1 MHLFVKEGY
10 HDIIYIGTKLNG
22 SRAKAYAGCFRY
34 CNKYQIRHFDF
45 IFDYKRKGLKCI
57 DIGEFGAD
65 LSKRIADIC
74 DKELKVTKLIVDFIE
89 SNKSSRIRFDKN
101 TIRKNDHLLL
111 YTVNDYTG
119 EKLFITFIDN
129 ESQFYFNIIYSKQE
143 RRLYK
148 CDLDSINKQDFG
160 NILLLDNSIYSE
172 IKELI
177 TPQFLNDRDFL
188 NELVLRLAC
197 FAKDDYN
204 GLSRFRL

>member
-1 MHLFVKEGY
+1 MHLFVREGY

-22 SRAKAYAGCFRY
+22 SKAKAYAGCFRY

-57 DIGEFGAD
+57 DIGNFGAD

-74 DKELKVTKLIVDFIE
+74 DKELQATKLIVDFIE
-89 SNKSSRIRFDKN
+89 SNKSSRMRFDKN
-101 TIRKNDHLLL
+101 AIRKNDHLLL
-111 YTVNDYTG
+111 YTINDYAG

-129 ESQFYFNIIYSKQE
+129 ERQFYFNLTYSKQE

-148 CDLDSINKQDFG
+148 CDLESINKQDFG
-160 NILLLDNSIYSE
+160 NILLLDDSIYSE
-172 IKELI
+172 IKDLI
-177 TPQFLNDRDFL
+177 TPQFLKDKDFL

-197 FAKDDYN
+197 FAMNDYN
-204 GLSRFRL
+204 HLGIFRL

>member
-45 IFDYKRKGLKCI
+45 IFNYERKGLKCI
-57 DIGEFGAD
+57 DIGDFGAD

-74 DKELKVTKLIVDFIE
+74 DKELRATRLIVDFIE
-89 SNKSSRIRFDKN
+89 ANKSSKMRFDKN
-101 TIRKNDHLLL
+101 IIRKNDHLLL
-111 YTVNDYTG
+111 YTVNDYAG

-129 ESQFYFNIIYSKQE
+129 EHQFYFNLIYSKQE

-160 NILLLDNSIYSE
+160 SILILDDSVYSE

-204 GLSRFRL
+204 GLSRFIL

>member
-22 SRAKAYAGCFRY
+22 SRAKAFAGCFRY

-45 IFDYKRKGLKCI
+45 IFNYKRKNLKCI
-57 DIGEFGAD
+57 DIGSFGAD
-65 LSKRIADIC
+65 LSSRIADIC
-74 DKELKVTKLIVDFIE
+74 DKELRATRLIVDFIE
-89 SNKSSRIRFDKN
+89 SNKSSKMRFDKN
-101 TIRKNDHLLL
+101 VIRKNDHLLL
-111 YTVNDYTG
+111 YTVNDYAG

-129 ESQFYFNIIYSKQE
+129 ERQFYFNLTYSEQE
-143 RRLYK
+143 RRIDK
-148 CDLDSINKQDFG
+148 TNLDSVNKQDFG
-160 NILLLDNSIYSE
+160 NILILNDSIYSE
-172 IKELI
+172 IKDLI
-177 TPQFLNDRDFL
+177 TPQFLKDRDFL

>member
-45 IFDYKRKGLKCI
+45 IFNYERKGLKCI

-74 DKELKVTKLIVDFIE
+74 DKVLRVTKLIVDFIE

-101 TIRKNDHLLL
+101 TVRKNDHLLL
-111 YTVNDYTG
+111 YTVNDYVG
-119 EKLFITFIDN
+119 EKLFVKVIDH
-129 ESQFYFNIIYSKQE
+129 ERQFYFDLIYSKQE

-148 CDLDSINKQDFG
+148 SDLESLNKQDFG
-160 NILLLDNSIYSE
+160 NILLLDDSIYSE
-172 IKELI
+172 IKDLI
-177 TPQFLNDRDFL
+177 TPQFLKDRDFL

-197 FAKDDYN
+197 FAMNDYN
-204 GLSRFRL
+204 HLGTFRL

>member
-10 HDIIYIGTKLNG
+10 HDIIYIGTKING

-57 DIGEFGAD
+57 DIGAFGAD
-65 LSKRIADIC
+65 LAKRITDIC
-74 DKELKVTKLIVDFIE
+74 DKELRVTKLIVDFIE

-101 TIRKNDHLLL
+101 VIRKNDRLLL
-111 YTVNDYTG
+111 YTVNDYAG
-119 EKLFITFIDN
+119 EKLFVKVIDH
-129 ESQFYFNIIYSKQE
+129 ERQFYFDLIYSKQE

-148 CDLDSINKQDFG
+148 SDLESLNKQDFG
-160 NILLLDNSIYSE
+160 NILLLDDSIYSE
-172 IKELI
+172 IKGLI
-177 TPQFLNDRDFL
+177 TPQFLDDRDFL

-204 GLSRFRL
+204 DLGRFRL

>member
-1 MHLFVKEGY
+1 MHLFVREGY

-57 DIGEFGAD
+57 DIGEFGAE

-74 DKELKVTKLIVDFIE
+74 DKELQATKLIMDYIE
-89 SNKSSRIRFDKN
+89 SNKSSKMIFDKN
-101 TIRKNDHLLL
+101 TIRKNDHLLI
-111 YTVNDYTG
+111 YSVNDYFG
-119 EKLFITFIDN
+119 EKIYVTIIDN
-129 ESQFYFNIIYSKQE
+129 ERQFYFDLICSEQE
-143 RRLYK
+143 RRLDK
-148 CDLDSINKQDFG
+148 RDFDGVNKRNFGSILILDD
-160 NILLLDNSIYSE
+160 SIYSE

-188 NELVLRLAC
+188 NELVLMLAC

>member
-10 HDIIYIGTKLNG
+10 HDIIYIGTKING
-22 SRAKAYAGCFRY
+22 SMARAYAGCFRY

-45 IFDYKRKGLKCI
+45 IFNYERKGLKCI

-65 LSKRIADIC
+65 LAKRIADIC
-74 DKELKVTKLIVDFIE
+74 DKELRATKLIVDFIE

-101 TIRKNDHLLL
+101 VIRKNDHLLL
-111 YTVNDYTG
+111 YTVNDYAG
-119 EKLFITFIDN
+119 EKLFVKVIDH
-129 ESQFYFNIIYSKQE
+129 ERQFYFDLIYSKQE

-148 CDLDSINKQDFG
+148 SDLESLNKQDFG
-160 NILLLDNSIYSE
+160 NILLLDDSIYSE
-172 IKELI
+172 IKDLI
-177 TPQFLNDRDFL
+177 TPQFLKDRDFL

-204 GLSRFRL
+204 GLGRFRL

>member
-45 IFDYKRKGLKCI
+45 IFNYKRKNLKCI
-57 DIGEFGAD
+57 DIGNFGAD

-74 DKELKVTKLIVDFIE
+74 DKELLATRLIVDFIE
-89 SNKSSRIRFDKN
+89 SNKSSKMRFDKN
-101 TIRKNDHLLL
+101 VIRKNDHLLL
-111 YTVNDYTG
+111 YTVNDYAG

-129 ESQFYFNIIYSKQE
+129 ERQFYFNLIYSKQE

-148 CDLDSINKQDFG
+148 CDLDSVNKQDFG
-160 NILLLDNSIYSE
+160 SILILDDSIYSE

-197 FAKDDYN
+197 FAKDNYN
-204 GLSRFRL
+204 GLSSFRL

>member
-22 SRAKAYAGCFRY
+22 SRATAYAGCFRY

-74 DKELKVTKLIVDFIE
+74 DKELQVTKLIVDFVE

-111 YTVNDYTG
+111 YTVNDYVG
-119 EKLFITFIDN
+119 EKLFVKVIDH
-129 ESQFYFNIIYSKQE
+129 ERQFYFDLIYSKQE

-148 CDLDSINKQDFG
+148 SDLESLNKQDFG
-160 NILLLDNSIYSE
+160 NILLLDDSIYSE
-172 IKELI
+172 IKDLI
-177 TPQFLNDRDFL
+177 TTQFLKDRDFL

-204 GLSRFRL
+204 GLGRFRL

>member
-74 DKELKVTKLIVDFIE
+74 DKELQVTKLIVNFIE

-111 YTVNDYTG
+111 YTVNDYVG
-119 EKLFITFIDN
+119 EKLFVKVIDH
-129 ESQFYFNIIYSKQE
+129 ERQFYFDLIYSKSE
-143 RRLYK
+143 RRISR
-148 CDLDSINKQDFG
+148 CDLDSVIKQDYG
-160 NILLLDNSIYSE
+160 NILTLDDSFISE
-172 IKELI
+172 
-177 TPQFLNDRDFL
+177 
-188 NELVLRLAC
+188 
-197 FAKDDYN
+197 
-204 GLSRFRL
+204 

>member
-1 MHLFVKEGY
+1 MHLFVREGY

-57 DIGEFGAD
+57 DIGSFGAD
-65 LSKRIADIC
+65 LSSRIADIC
-74 DKELKVTKLIVDFIE
+74 DKELRATRLIVDFIE
-89 SNKSSRIRFDKN
+89 SNKSSKMRFDKN
-101 TIRKNDHLLL
+101 AIRKNDHLLL
-111 YTVNDYTG
+111 YTVNDYAG

-129 ESQFYFNIIYSKQE
+129 ERQFYFNLIYSKQE

-148 CDLDSINKQDFG
+148 CDLDSVNKQDFG
-160 NILLLDNSIYSE
+160 SILILDDSVYSE

>member
-1 MHLFVKEGY
+1 MHLFVREGY

-45 IFDYKRKGLKCI
+45 IFDYKKKGLKCI
-57 DIGEFGAD
+57 DIGEFGAE

-74 DKELKVTKLIVDFIE
+74 DKELQATKLIVDYIE
-89 SNKSSRIRFDKN
+89 SNKSSKMIFDKN
-101 TIRKNDHLLL
+101 TIRKNDHLLI
-111 YTVNDYTG
+111 YSVNDYFG
-119 EKLFITFIDN
+119 EKIYVTIIDN
-129 ESQFYFNIIYSKQE
+129 ERQFYFDLICSKQE
-143 RRLYK
+143 RRLDK
-148 CDLDSINKQDFG
+148 CDFDGVNKRNFGSILILDD
-160 NILLLDNSIYSE
+160 SIYSE

>member
-65 LSKRIADIC
+65 LSSRIADIC
-74 DKELKVTKLIVDFIE
+74 DKELQVTKLIVDFIE
-89 SNKSSRIRFDKN
+89 SNKSSKMRFDKN
-101 TIRKNDHLLL
+101 AIRKNDHLLL
-111 YTVNDYTG
+111 YTVNDYAG
-119 EKLFITFIDN
+119 EKLFVTFIDN
-129 ESQFYFNIIYSKQE
+129 ESQFYFNLIYSDQE
-143 RRLYK
+143 RRIDK
-148 CDLDSINKQDFG
+148 SDLESLNKQDFG
-160 NILLLDNSIYSE
+160 NILILNDSIYSE

-177 TPQFLNDRDFL
+177 TPKFLNDRDFL

-197 FAKDDYN
+197 FAMNDYN
-204 GLSRFRL
+204 HLGIFRL

>member
-10 HDIIYIGTKLNG
+10 HDVIYIGTKLNG

-57 DIGEFGAD
+57 DIGNFGAD
-65 LSKRIADIC
+65 LSKQIADIC
-74 DKELKVTKLIVDFIE
+74 DRELQATKLIVDFVE
-89 SNKSSRIRFDKN
+89 SNRPSKISFDKN
-101 TIRKNDHLLL
+101 VIRKNDHLLL
-111 YTVNDYTG
+111 YTVNDYAG

-129 ESQFYFNIIYSKQE
+129 ERQFYFNLIYSKQE

-148 CDLDSINKQDFG
+148 CDLDSVNKQDFG
-160 NILLLDNSIYSE
+160 SILILDDSVYSE

-177 TPQFLNDRDFL
+177 TPQFLSDRDFL

>member
-1 MHLFVKEGY
+1 MHLFVREGY

-57 DIGEFGAD
+57 DIGNFGAD
-65 LSKRIADIC
+65 LSKQIADIC
-74 DKELKVTKLIVDFIE
+74 DRELQATKLIVDFVE
-89 SNKSSRIRFDKN
+89 SNRPYKISFDKN
-101 TIRKNDHLLL
+101 VIRKNDHLLL
-111 YTVNDYTG
+111 YTVNDYAG

-129 ESQFYFNIIYSKQE
+129 ERQFYFNLIYSKQE

-148 CDLDSINKQDFG
+148 CDLDSVNKQDFG
-160 NILLLDNSIYSE
+160 SILILDDSVYSE

-177 TPQFLNDRDFL
+177 TPQFLSDRDFL

-204 GLSRFRL
+204 GLSSFRL

>member
-1 MHLFVKEGY
+1 MHIFVKEGY

-74 DKELKVTKLIVDFIE
+74 DKELQVTKLIVNFIE

-111 YTVNDYTG
+111 YTVNDYVG
-119 EKLFITFIDN
+119 EKLFVKVIDH
-129 ESQFYFNIIYSKQE
+129 ERQFYFDLIYSKQE

-148 CDLDSINKQDFG
+148 SDLESLNKQDFG
-160 NILLLDNSIYSE
+160 NILLLDDSIYSE
-172 IKELI
+172 IKDLI
-177 TPQFLNDRDFL
+177 TTQFLKDRDFL

>member
-45 IFDYKRKGLKCI
+45 IFNYERKGLKCI

-65 LSKRIADIC
+65 LYKRITDIC
-74 DKELKVTKLIVDFIE
+74 DKELRATRLIVDFIE
-89 SNKSSRIRFDKN
+89 ANKSSKMRFDKN
-101 TIRKNDHLLL
+101 AIRKNDHLLL
-111 YTVNDYTG
+111 YTVNDYAG
-119 EKLFITFIDN
+119 EKLFVKVIDH
-129 ESQFYFNIIYSKQE
+129 ERQFYFDLIYSKSE
-143 RRLYK
+143 RRISR
-148 CDLDSINKQDFG
+148 CDLDSVIKQDFG
-160 NILLLDNSIYSE
+160 NILLLDDSVYSE
-172 IKELI
+172 IKDLI

-197 FAKDDYN
+197 FANDDYN
-204 GLSRFRL
+204 GLGIFRL

>member
-45 IFDYKRKGLKCI
+45 IFNYKRKNLKCI
-57 DIGEFGAD
+57 DIGNFGAD

-74 DKELKVTKLIVDFIE
+74 DKELRATKLIVDFIE
-89 SNKSSRIRFDKN
+89 ANKSSKIIFDKN
-101 TIRKNDHLLL
+101 VIRKNDHLLL
-111 YTVNDYTG
+111 YTVNDYAG

-129 ESQFYFNIIYSKQE
+129 ENQFYFNLIYSKQE

-148 CDLDSINKQDFG
+148 CDLDSVNKQDFG
-160 NILLLDNSIYSE
+160 SILILDDSVYSE

-177 TPQFLNDRDFL
+177 TPQFLNDREFL

>member
-45 IFDYKRKGLKCI
+45 IFNYKRKNLKCI
-57 DIGEFGAD
+57 DIGEFGSD
-65 LSKRIADIC
+65 LAKRIADIC
-74 DKELKVTKLIVDFIE
+74 DKELQVTKLIVDFIE
-89 SNKSSRIRFDKN
+89 SNKSSKIRFDKN
-101 TIRKNDHLLL
+101 VIRKNDHLLL
-111 YTVNDYTG
+111 YTVNDYVG
-119 EKLFITFIDN
+119 EKLFVKVIDH
-129 ESQFYFNIIYSKQE
+129 ERQFYFDLIYSKQE

-148 CDLDSINKQDFG
+148 SDLESLNKQDFG
-160 NILLLDNSIYSE
+160 NILLLNDSIYSE
-172 IKELI
+172 IKDLI
-177 TPQFLNDRDFL
+177 TPKFLNDRDFL

-197 FAKDDYN
+197 FAKNDYN

>member
-45 IFDYKRKGLKCI
+45 IFNYERKGLKCI
-57 DIGEFGAD
+57 DIGVFGAD
-65 LSKRIADIC
+65 LAKRIADIC
-74 DKELKVTKLIVDFIE
+74 DKELRVTRLIVDFIE

-101 TIRKNDHLLL
+101 VIRKNDHLLL
-111 YTVNDYTG
+111 YTINDYAG

-129 ESQFYFNIIYSKQE
+129 ERQFYFDLIYSKSE
-143 RRLYK
+143 RRISR

-160 NILLLDNSIYSE
+160 NILLLDDSVYSE
-172 IKELI
+172 IKGLI
-177 TPQFLNDRDFL
+177 TPQFLKDRDFL

-204 GLSRFRL
+204 GLGRFRL

>member
-74 DKELKVTKLIVDFIE
+74 DKELQVTKLIVDFIE

-111 YTVNDYTG
+111 YTVNDYVG
-119 EKLFITFIDN
+119 EKLFVKVIDH
-129 ESQFYFNIIYSKQE
+129 ERQFYFDLIYSKSE
-143 RRLYK
+143 RRISR
-148 CDLDSINKQDFG
+148 CDLDSVIKQDYG
-160 NILLLDNSIYSE
+160 NILTLDDSVYSE
-172 IKELI
+172 IKDLI
-177 TPQFLNDRDFL
+177 TPQFLKDRDFL

>member
-45 IFDYKRKGLKCI
+45 IFNYKMKNLKCI

-74 DKELKVTKLIVDFIE
+74 DKELQVTKLIVDFIE
-89 SNKSSRIRFDKN
+89 SNKSSKMIFDKN